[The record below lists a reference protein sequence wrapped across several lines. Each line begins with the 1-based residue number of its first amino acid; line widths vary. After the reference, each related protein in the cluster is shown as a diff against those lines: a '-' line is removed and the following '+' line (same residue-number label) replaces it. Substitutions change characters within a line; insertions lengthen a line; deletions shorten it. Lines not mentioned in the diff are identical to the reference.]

1 VSRIEKGVYHKMEV
15 AITEPHFHGLHGGQV
30 SSPQFMTV
38 YTYSLDEF
46 YNMDW
51 QDEYKLVHH
60 TTRKKVDRLAF
71 EHDRIRGYRE
81 QMDRGNLVK
90 LNLVKTYE
98 DESGVMFSVLYTY
111 RINLFKRLW
120 RKFHALPTQL

>member
-1 VSRIEKGVYHKMEV
+1 MYLEMEV
-15 AITEPHFHGLHGGQV
+15 AITEPHFHGLHGGQF
-30 SSPQFMTV
+30 STPQFMTI
-38 YTYSLDEF
+38 YTYSLEEF

-51 QDEYKLVHH
+51 QDEYKMIHH
-60 TTRKKVDRLAF
+60 TTRKKVDRIAF
-71 EHDRIRGYRE
+71 EHDCIRDYKR

-98 DESGVMFSVLYTY
+98 DSSGVLFSVLFTY

-120 RKFHALPTQL
+120 RKIHALPRQA

>member
-1 VSRIEKGVYHKMEV
+1 MEV
-15 AITEPHFHGLHGGQV
+15 AITEPHFHGLHGGYA
-30 SSPQFMTV
+30 STPQFMTV

-51 QDEYKLVHH
+51 QDEYKIVHH
-60 TTRKKVDRLAF
+60 TTRKKVDRMGF
-71 EHDRIRGYRE
+71 EHDCIRDYRR

-98 DESGVMFSVLYTY
+98 DDQGIMFSILFTY

-120 RKFHALPTQL
+120 RKVRASNRQL

>member
-1 VSRIEKGVYHKMEV
+1 MEV
-15 AITEPHFHGLHGGQV
+15 AITEPHFHALHGGV
-30 SSPQFMTV
+30 SSTPQFMTV

-51 QDEYKLVHH
+51 QDEYKVVHH
-60 TTRKKVDRLAF
+60 TTRKKVDRMAI
-71 EHDRIRGYRE
+71 EHDYIRDYRR

-98 DESGVMFSVLYTY
+98 DAQGVMFSVLFTY

-120 RKFHALPTQL
+120 RKVHRLDRQL

>member
-1 VSRIEKGVYHKMEV
+1 MEV

-30 SSPQFMTV
+30 STPQFMTV

-51 QDEYKLVHH
+51 KDEYKIVHQ
-60 TTRKKVDRLAF
+60 TTRKKVDRMAF
-71 EHDRIRGYRE
+71 EHDCIRDYRR

-98 DESGVMFSVLYTY
+98 DAQGVMFSILFTY

-120 RKFHALPTQL
+120 RKVHASNRQL